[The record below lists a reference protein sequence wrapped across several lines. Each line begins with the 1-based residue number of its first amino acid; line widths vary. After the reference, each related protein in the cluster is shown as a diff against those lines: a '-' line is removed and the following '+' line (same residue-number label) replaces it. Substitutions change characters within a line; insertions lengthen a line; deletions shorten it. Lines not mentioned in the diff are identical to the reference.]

1 MTLGDQPAFPVPIDN
16 NGEALKTPVAWGMT
30 YRQWLVGQIAAA
42 NNWDRYEPEDDEI
55 RENHA
60 ELIIK
65 RADAIIKRLEEEGK

>member
-1 MTLGDQPAFPVPIDN
+1 MTLGDQPAFPDSNLTTKP
-16 NGEALKTPVAWGMT
+16 GMT
-30 YRQWLVGQIAAA
+30 YRMWLVGQIAAA